1 MESPPL
7 RPSHPQ
13 GRGRLTSDAREGREK
28 QKEPWAWDA
37 SEPET
42 ANRGLTDSG
51 HHRGYGLLKK
61 SVQRAC
67 VRACVCV
74 CVFRVQEGS
83 RIQQA

>member
-1 MESPPL
+1 MP
-7 RPSHPQ
+7 
-13 GRGRLTSDAREGREK
+13 GKGEK

-61 SVQRAC
+61 KSVC
-67 VRACVCV
+67 VCVFECVCVCACVCARV

>member
-1 MESPPL
+1 MP
-7 RPSHPQ
+7 
-13 GRGRLTSDAREGREK
+13 EK
-28 QKEPWAWDA
+28 GETQKEPWAWDV

-42 ANRGLTDSG
+42 AKRGLTDSG

-61 SVQRAC
+61 KKKKVCMC
-67 VRACVCV
+67 VHVCARVCVHVRVCARTCCV